1 VTVASCNIM
10 SSSSSN
16 DEPCYYAQSFPVDD
30 FPAICPSFQALVET
44 YRAVLQALQAAGF
57 SDFEDISTALPALDT
72 PSHKKY
78 CLQKLEVL
86 PASFTALAASR
97 PWLLFWSLRALSLL
111 GHEPTIDFK
120 RKCVN
125 LLMLCQSSS
134 GGFGGG
140 PGQLPHLAP
149 TYAACA
155 ALCQM

>member
-1 VTVASCNIM
+1 MTSSLGDSCLSAPNLPLDGFPE
-10 SSSSSN
+10 SSPSI
-16 DEPCYYAQSFPVDD
+16 QSLDD
-30 FPAICPSFQALVET
+30 T

-57 SDFEDISTALPALDT
+57 SDFDDIISALPALDA

-78 CLQKLEVL
+78 CLQKLELL
-86 PASFTALAASR
+86 PSSFTALAASR

-111 GHEPTIDFK
+111 GHEIPIDFK
-120 RKCVN
+120 RRCIR
-125 LLMLCQSSS
+125 LLMLCQSAS